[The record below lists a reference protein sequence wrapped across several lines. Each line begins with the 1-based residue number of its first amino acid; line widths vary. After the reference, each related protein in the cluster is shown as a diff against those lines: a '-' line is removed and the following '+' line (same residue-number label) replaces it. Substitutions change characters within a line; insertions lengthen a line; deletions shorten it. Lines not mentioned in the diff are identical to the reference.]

1 MVNRKLEQ
9 LVEHLVA
16 IITQRRR
23 IIAVHGAVPAA
34 LLARCRRRACAFAL
48 GLVTGVALI
57 APVTVAQEEQAELAR
72 VRGAI
77 EALQEKIARQQS
89 DVDKGVRELRAVE
102 LEIAAT
108 QTTLTDLRDRR
119 AEQQKILD
127 ARNAEARVV
136 AGRLEDERG
145 ALGRQ
150 VRLSYMLGREELL
163 KLVLNQESPTTLGR
177 MVVYYDYL
185 NKARSERIGHV
196 SDELESLESLVAAAR
211 AAEAELGRLTAAS
224 EQQLATLESSRRRR
238 ADVIRELESSVETSG
253 RELESLRAD
262 EKRLADLVNELDD
275 ILREF
280 PVNAAEPFADLKG
293 RLTWPVGGRIVEDYG
308 QTRNGG
314 PLRWNG
320 VVLEAER
327 GAPVRAIYYGR
338 VAFSDWLPGLGLLLI
353 VDHGNRYLS
362 LYGYNEVLLKES
374 GDWVEPGEVLAQVG
388 DSSGRARTGLYFEL
402 RYRGEPV
409 DPHAW
414 MSGP

>member
-1 MVNRKLEQ
+1 
-9 LVEHLVA
+9 
-16 IITQRRR
+16 
-23 IIAVHGAVPAA
+23 VPAA
-34 LLARCRRRACAFAL
+34 LWAQRRGATRALVFVL
-48 GLVTGVALI
+48 GLVLGLSVAGRL
-57 APVTVAQEEQAELAR
+57 TVAQDEQAMLEK

-77 EALQEKIARQQS
+77 QALERKMARQQS
-89 DVDKGVRELRAVE
+89 DVDTGVRALRAVE
-102 LEIAAT
+102 LDIAAT
-108 QTTLTDLRDRR
+108 QTKLGGLRDRR
-119 AEQQKILD
+119 AEQQRILD

-136 AGRLEDERG
+136 AARLGDERG

-150 VRLSYMLGREELL
+150 VRLSYMLGREELI

-185 NKARSERIGHV
+185 NRARSERIGHV
-196 SDELESLESLVAAAR
+196 SAELESLQELVAAAR
-211 AAEAELGRLTAAS
+211 AAEAELGRLTAAR
-224 EQQLATLESSRRRR
+224 EQELASLESSRRRR
-238 ADVIRELESSVETSG
+238 AEVIQELESGLESSG
-253 RELESLRAD
+253 HELESLRAD
-262 EKRLADLVNELDD
+262 EKRLTDLVNELDD

-280 PVNAAEPFADLKG
+280 PIGAAEPFVNLKG
-293 RLTWPVGGRIVEDYG
+293 RLPWPVGGRIVEDYG
-308 QTRNGG
+308 EARNGG

-388 DSSGRARTGLYFEL
+388 DSSGRARAGLYFEL

-414 MSGP
+414 MSAR